1 MTTTANAS
9 AENALAAD
17 LFRPLPARY
26 DMLAEILSLRQ
37 NRRWRLE
44 LVRHV
49 AASEPRSVLD
59 VATGTAG
66 VAIELTQ
73 QTRAAVTGIDISTA
87 MLRRGNDRVKQL
99 GLESRIQLREGRAEA
114 LPFADASFDAIS
126 FTYLL
131 RYVQDPAATLAEMS
145 RVLRPG
151 GVMSSLDFF
160 LPPSPVWRAA
170 WWLYTRAVLPLAGF
184 LLGGRAWWAVGRF
197 LGPNISG
204 HYQRWP
210 LSRIVE
216 AWHAAGM
223 IDVEHHVM
231 SAGGGL
237 VMWGRKGNA

>member
-114 LPFADASFDAIS
+114 LPARFGGLPGGSTHAPCSRWRVFSSAAVRGGQWDAFWARAS
-126 FTYLL
+126 
-131 RYVQDPAATLAEMS
+131 RATTSAGLYPES
-145 RVLRPG
+145 WRPG
-151 GVMSSLDFF
+151 TR
-160 LPPSPVWRAA
+160 RA
-170 WWLYTRAVLPLAGF
+170 
-184 LLGGRAWWAVGRF
+184 
-197 LGPNISG
+197 
-204 HYQRWP
+204 
-210 LSRIVE
+210 
-216 AWHAAGM
+216 
-223 IDVEHHVM
+223 
-231 SAGGGL
+231 
-237 VMWGRKGNA
+237 